1 MLSFKKLCKTVCLF
15 IALVLVAACSL
26 SLIAEWRP
34 LSGCGVWAPLVAV
47 CGSCVVVASLVAELG
62 L

>member
-1 MLSFKKLCKTVCLF
+1 MLSFKNFLKKFVCL
-15 IALVLVAACSL
+15 LHWVLVAACSL

-47 CGSCVVVASLVAELG
+47 CGPCVVVASLVAELG